1 MGSSLCVQAQARSA
15 GAALARCE
23 WAQGASPVIPTGYAA
38 DATFSRIGPSVQ
50 GGESLVNIIIMEIDG
65 VTLSDQVW
73 AQRIG
78 NLFTVIDF
86 IADPDQFVVGV
97 SHHCHGDRNG
107 PNANRF
113 ELHP

>member
-50 GGESLVNIIIMEIDG
+50 GGESLVNIIMENDG
-65 VTLSDQVW
+65 VTLSTQVW
-73 AQRIG
+73 VQRIG

-86 IADPDQFVVGV
+86 ISDPDQFVAGV
-97 SHHCHGDRNG
+97 SPRCHGDRNR
-107 PNANRF
+107 PIANRSD
-113 ELHP
+113 LHP